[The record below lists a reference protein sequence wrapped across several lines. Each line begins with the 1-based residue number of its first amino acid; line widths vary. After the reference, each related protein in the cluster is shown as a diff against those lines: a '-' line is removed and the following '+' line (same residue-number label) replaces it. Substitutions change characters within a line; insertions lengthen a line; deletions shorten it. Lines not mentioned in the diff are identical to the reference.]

1 MTVKPVVEQGQE
13 QIQPL
18 GEMVE
23 HAEKQAEGGLLLF
36 GIAAALWAV
45 SAVAN
50 TLADAF
56 DTCYG
61 VAGRRRGWK
70 RLALILASGPII
82 ALAVVLAMG
91 LMLTGRQVAERIAE
105 VLGVRDL
112 FVLVWGW
119 LRFPV
124 ALVLLWV
131 ALSVV
136 YRYGSA
142 ARQAFGSVMF
152 GAVFA
157 WAITSVG
164 FSSYLVNFADYGV
177 TYGSLGAAV
186 GLLVYLNLSASI
198 VLAGAELNAAMHPSV
213 AERTIGEQGQDP
225 EREIPTTKTSDVQ

>member
-1 MTVKPVVEQGQE
+1 M
-13 QIQPL
+13 
-18 GEMVE
+18 
-23 HAEKQAEGGLLLF
+23 
-36 GIAAALWAV
+36 
-45 SAVAN
+45 
-50 TLADAF
+50 
-56 DTCYG
+56 
-61 VAGRRRGWK
+61 
-70 RLALILASGPII
+70 
-82 ALAVVLAMG
+82 
-91 LMLTGRQVAERIAE
+91 
-105 VLGVRDL
+105 
-112 FVLVWGW
+112 
-119 LRFPV
+119 

-225 EREIPTTKTSDVQ
+225 EREIPTTKDRRCLRSTCSLATCT